1 VLQAW
6 NRPLLILRRPKM
18 RLIKSVTGSSVV
30 QSIICWIMF
39 IYMRLLAWTGRWQ
52 IVGQEVPEYWVEKG
66 KPFIV
71 AFWHGRLLMMF
82 LAWRYPDR
90 IHILISGHRDGRL
103 ISRTIG
109 HFGTR
114 TVVGSRRHGGTSAAL
129 GIARLLKKGKVVG
142 VTPDGPSGP
151 RMRVK
156 EGIITLALMSGVPI
170 IPLTYACRPR
180 KVFESWDRF
189 NLPLPFCRGVLMWGA
204 PMEMP
209 GDADAGLK
217 ECLRLELETKL
228 QEITDLAD
236 EMLGN
241 PRTLPDDAN
250 VAESLRKTH
259 RAV

>member
-1 VLQAW
+1 
-6 NRPLLILRRPKM
+6 M
-18 RLIKSVTGSSVV
+18 GLIKSVTGSSVV

-250 VAESLRKTH
+250 VAESLRKTD

>member
-1 VLQAW
+1 
-6 NRPLLILRRPKM
+6 M
-18 RLIKSVTGSSVV
+18 GLIKSVTRSSLV
-30 QSIICWIMF
+30 QGIICWLMF
-39 IYMRLLAWTGRWQ
+39 AYMRLLAWTGRWQ
-52 IVGQEVPEYWVEKG
+52 IIGQEVPEYWVEKG

-156 EGIITLALMSGVPI
+156 EGVITLAHMCGVPI

-180 KVFESWDRF
+180 KVFESWDKF

-204 PMEMP
+204 PMEIP

-217 ECLRLELETKL
+217 ECLRLELENKL

-236 EMLGN
+236 GMLGN
-241 PRTLPDDAN
+241 PRTSPGDAN
-250 VAESLRKTH
+250 EVEFSRKTD